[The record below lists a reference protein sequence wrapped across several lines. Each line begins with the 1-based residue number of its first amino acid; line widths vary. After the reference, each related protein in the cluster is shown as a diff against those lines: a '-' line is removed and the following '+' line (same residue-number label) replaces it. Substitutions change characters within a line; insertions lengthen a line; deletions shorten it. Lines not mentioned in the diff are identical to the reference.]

1 MATRFSS
8 LSFRLNRAR
17 AIDHQSHNR
26 ELQVKENNMKKF
38 LFLLASCSFVSGF
51 STDVDLSKEP
61 FGMHYYAPD
70 SKLAYSPNMYRDFK
84 YDIVHTKQ
92 LEIEEYLLQ
101 RNDWQFIKLSE
112 INDSVK
118 KLPEINDSVKQIKV
132 AIWILVL
139 LNGFLVVRSFTKTT
153 STIRQRVCTKDVN
166 ESKVGTQT
174 SRTVYD
180 TASHTYKRV

>member
-1 MATRFSS
+1 M
-8 LSFRLNRAR
+8 
-17 AIDHQSHNR
+17 
-26 ELQVKENNMKKF
+26 
-38 LFLLASCSFVSGF
+38 
-51 STDVDLSKEP
+51 SKEP
-61 FGMHYYAPD
+61 YGMHYYAPE

-118 KLPEINDSVKQIKV
+118 KLSEINDSVKKLPEINDSVKQIKV

-139 LNGFLVVRSFTKTT
+139 LNGFIVVRSFTKTT